1 MFKSWLIFLI
11 PVAALLFG
19 AFIVLNSRGVIEK
32 NTFFALETFSSPSP
46 SPFLFEELTI
56 PFLRSRKY
64 KSTLGQLQKYS
75 ENGNYTSY
83 LTSYNSD
90 GFKINGLL
98 TEPKGQRPAE
108 GWPAIVFIHGY
119 IPPVQYQT
127 TQRYTAYVDFLAGN
141 GFAVFKIDLRG
152 NGDSEGEPGGAYYSS
167 DYVIDALNAY
177 SALES
182 AGFIDK
188 NKIGL
193 WGHSMAGNVVMR
205 AFAVKPAIPAV
216 VIWAGAGYTY
226 KDLADFRLRD
236 ASYMPQPS
244 DSERQ
249 KKRQKLREVYGE
261 PKDGNPFWDSIAPSS
276 YLKDLK
282 GAIQLNHSVD
292 DNVVSVEY
300 SRNLNKLLDETSVP
314 HELHE
319 YQGGGHNINDPY
331 FTDAMKNTV
340 DFFNTYLKK

>member
-141 GFAVFKIDLRG
+141 GFAFL
-152 NGDSEGEPGGAYYSS
+152 
-167 DYVIDALNAY
+167 
-177 SALES
+177 
-182 AGFIDK
+182 
-188 NKIGL
+188 
-193 WGHSMAGNVVMR
+193 
-205 AFAVKPAIPAV
+205 
-216 VIWAGAGYTY
+216 
-226 KDLADFRLRD
+226 
-236 ASYMPQPS
+236 
-244 DSERQ
+244 
-249 KKRQKLREVYGE
+249 KL
-261 PKDGNPFWDSIAPSS
+261 I
-276 YLKDLK
+276 
-282 GAIQLNHSVD
+282 
-292 DNVVSVEY
+292 
-300 SRNLNKLLDETSVP
+300 
-314 HELHE
+314 
-319 YQGGGHNINDPY
+319 
-331 FTDAMKNTV
+331 
-340 DFFNTYLKK
+340 